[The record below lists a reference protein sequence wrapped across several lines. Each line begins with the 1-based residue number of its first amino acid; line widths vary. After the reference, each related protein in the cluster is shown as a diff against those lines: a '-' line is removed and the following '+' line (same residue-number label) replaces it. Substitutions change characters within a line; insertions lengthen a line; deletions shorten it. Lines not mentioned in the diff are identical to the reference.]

1 MTEPTSA
8 ASLSALL
15 SAAARAAHELVDQP
29 PHLLLDPDARALCAQ
44 FSPSPLD
51 YQLSQPNH
59 PVMATARIATIARAG
74 FARAVLQASGLTQCV
89 LLGSGLDSSLYRGL
103 DASVWLVDRPD
114 VLAWRAELFSQ
125 AGLHDTGRPVPSDLA
140 TDDLLPA
147 LVEAGLDI
155 GKPIF
160 VAALGLVM
168 YLTDADLQ
176 ALLGRL
182 TPLTSGSRVVFD
194 SIVPASLRDAAA
206 HAYADAITGSI
217 GGAEPWH
224 CTPHPDDLSRW
235 LQQAGWAPTQLL
247 VEADWVPAAFWAAN
261 PGLGRSR
268 LSVLVEAVRSEP
280 GGIKR

>member
-1 MTEPTSA
+1 VTEPTSA

-51 YQLSQPNH
+51 YQLSQPNQ
-59 PVMATARIATIARAG
+59 PVLATARIATTARAG
-74 FARAVLQASGLTQCV
+74 FARTVLQTSGITQCV
-89 LLGSGLDSSLYRGL
+89 LLGAGLDSSLYRGL
-103 DASVWLVDRPD
+103 DATVWLVDRPD

-147 LVEAGLDI
+147 LIEAGLDTEQ
-155 GKPIF
+155 PVF

-168 YLTDADLQ
+168 YLTDADLH

-182 TPLTSGSRVVFD
+182 APLADGSRMVFD
-194 SIVPASLRDAAA
+194 SIVPASLRDASAR
-206 HAYADAITGSI
+206 AYADAVTGSI

-235 LQQAGWAPTQLL
+235 LRRAGWIPRQLL
-247 VEADWVPAAFWAAN
+247 AESDWVPNAFWAAN
-261 PGLGRSR
+261 PERGRSR
-268 LSVLVEAVRSEP
+268 LSVLVEAVRS
-280 GGIKR
+280 